1 MKKRAFF
8 AILPVFPALFCTSC
22 MQKDE
27 RSDVESYID
36 ILKECRDEAD
46 FHSELTIFPETIEG
60 KEVKISNFGVFYN
73 KARLARKGTNPSD
86 GSPITIPANNTVG
99 FRPSKTLKEK
109 LN

>member
-1 MKKRAFF
+1 MNKADLVV
-8 AILPVFPALFCTSC
+8 AITEKTDLSKV
-22 MQKDE
+22 E
-27 RSDVESYID
+27 VESVV
-36 ILKECRDEAD
+36 DEFLQLIED
-46 FHSELTIFPETIEG
+46 ELVDG